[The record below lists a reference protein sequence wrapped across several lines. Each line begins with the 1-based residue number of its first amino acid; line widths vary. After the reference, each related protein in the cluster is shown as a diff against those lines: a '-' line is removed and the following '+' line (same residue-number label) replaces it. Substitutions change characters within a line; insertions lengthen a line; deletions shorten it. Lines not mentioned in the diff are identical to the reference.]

1 MEGCSGPG
9 RGNRAADNNSA
20 GFIPRYI
27 QPFIKQRSRVTEES
41 AVPFHRIPLDRVC
54 VLIDSIYAFA
64 MTLLVVTIDVPSKY
78 AHTRD
83 LAPVQGIL
91 NSVLPDLVHYF
102 IAFVLLAI
110 LWYFEHQRFRALRY
124 LDRPLLCLNI
134 TSLAF
139 VCLIPFST
147 NVAGDYPFDYL
158 GAIIFEI
165 NIFVIGMIAFIQW
178 LYLRQKQ
185 SEFVPDLDIA
195 HISREIRWSLVFP
208 LLSLAGIAL
217 ALLHVPGSIAVYVVA
232 PLIMAWL
239 FWREP
244 AESAGINP

>member
-1 MEGCSGPG
+1 L
-9 RGNRAADNNSA
+9 
-20 GFIPRYI
+20 
-27 QPFIKQRSRVTEES
+27 TEEPV
-41 AVPFHRIPLDRVC
+41 VPFHRIPLDRVC

-64 MTLLVVTIDVPSKY
+64 MTLLVITIDVPSKY
-78 AHTRD
+78 AHVSEI
-83 LAPVQGIL
+83 APVQRIL
-91 NSVLPDLVHYF
+91 ASVLPDLLHYF
-102 IAFVLLAI
+102 IAFTLLAI

-134 TSLAF
+134 ASLAF

-165 NIFVIGMIAFIQW
+165 NIFVIGVIACIQW
-178 LYLRQKQ
+178 LYLRQKK
-185 SEFVPDLDIA
+185 SEFVPDLDPPHIA
-195 HISREIRWSLVFP
+195 REIRWSLVFP
-208 LLSLAGIAL
+208 LLSLAGISL
-217 ALLHVPGSIAVYVVA
+217 ALLQIPGSVAVYVTA

-244 AESAGINP
+244 VGSTGLNP